1 VFGGLVWFAPN
12 LLAHPD
18 NNIPA
23 NSLVTPLSIVPE
35 WYFCAP
41 TRRYDRCLKLSK

>member
-1 VFGGLVWFAPN
+1 LVGFIVFLIVFSGLVFFCSN

-23 NSLVTPLSIVPE
+23 NSLVTPLAI
-35 WYFCAP
+35 AP
-41 TRRYDRCLKLSK
+41 DGIS